1 LASSFGG
8 ATLDRDDGAALALL
22 VVLVVFVADV
32 EGLGSVL
39 VSEPQPDGM
48 IAAE

>member
-1 LASSFGG
+1 
-8 ATLDRDDGAALALL
+8 
-22 VVLVVFVADV
+22 VLVVFVADV